1 MSTQRMSSDAATTTK
16 ASSGFLKKVT
26 SYREFGLILAFI
38 VLLIIAAFITPDMYQ
53 PIGLH
58 QMLRNYAVYGIL
70 AVGMMAVIITG
81 GIDLSIGSSLALAG
95 IISSQL
101 MLSGMPVVVCLI
113 GGIAVGA
120 LCGLI
125 NGFLVGKLHI
135 LPLIATLATMYIFR
149 GIAYIDSG
157 GAWLMPNVF
166 KPDFTVVAMGTPLGI
181 YNILVI
187 YIAVLIVFG
196 IFFSKMKLGRR
207 IYAVGSNQESAQVAG
222 INIGNIKMAAY
233 LIMGVL
239 AGLSGFLYVA
249 NYSVWEPQTG
259 TGIEMEVIAIC
270 ILGGVNIL
278 GGSGKIGGVIIATL
292 MMSVLSYFLS
302 MLPGMS
308 VWKMALQGAIIII
321 AVAINIV
328 TNKLSVSSALKAR
341 VI

>member
-1 MSTQRMSSDAATTTK
+1 MGK
-16 ASSGFLKKVT
+16 NASPEFFKKLT
-26 SYREFGLILAFI
+26 SYREFGLILAFAA
-38 VLLIIAAFITPDMYQ
+38 LLIIAAFITPDMYQ
-53 PIGLH
+53 PASLH

-81 GIDLSIGSSLALAG
+81 GIDLSIGSTLAFSG
-95 IISSQL
+95 IVASQL
-101 MLSGMPVVVCLI
+101 MLNGAPVVVCILGGVAI
-113 GGIAVGA
+113 GAI
-120 LCGLI
+120 CGLI
-125 NGFLVGKLHI
+125 NGFLVGKLRVI
-135 LPLIATLATMYIFR
+135 PLIATLSTMYIFR

-207 IYAVGSNQESAQVAG
+207 IYAVGSNEESAQVAG
-222 INIGNIKMAAY
+222 ISIGNVKMAAY
-233 LIMGVL
+233 LIMGIL

-270 ILGGVNIL
+270 ILGGVNIM
-278 GGSGKIGGVIIATL
+278 GGSGKIGGLIISTL
-292 MMSVLSYFLS
+292 LMSVLSYFLS

-321 AVAINIV
+321 AVGINIV
-328 TNKLSVSSALKAR
+328 TNKLATASALKAR
-341 VI
+341 EI